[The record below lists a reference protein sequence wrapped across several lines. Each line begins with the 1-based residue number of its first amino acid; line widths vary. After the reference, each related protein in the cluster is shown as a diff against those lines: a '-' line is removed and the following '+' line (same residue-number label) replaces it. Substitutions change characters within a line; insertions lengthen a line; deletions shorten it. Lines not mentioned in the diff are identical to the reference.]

1 MIYLDVMIRDACA
14 IQSTAEMRAFDGM
27 AEDNMQ
33 IPFFLLNRNRHQ
45 KSRKIAVAVI
55 AACLLFT
62 TAACAIWPT
71 VSVQI
76 LNGKAYLMS
85 DDADGAGATFRKFIF
100 TSLPADC
107 EAHWNQT
114 EGYYSCTVQKGGE
127 CFTVVQYPLE
137 HRTQIIGDNADG
149 TITQNDLEGIEQD
162 FCTVSNVEELTDE
175 MLETYSVVSWATD
188 NCYFVILNDNWT
200 DYTSMKLILQNI
212 QS

>member
-1 MIYLDVMIRDACA
+1 
-14 IQSTAEMRAFDGM
+14 MRAFDTM
-27 AEDNMQ
+27 AEDNFQ
-33 IPFFLLNRNRHQ
+33 IPPFLLNRNMHQ
-45 KSRKIAVAVI
+45 KSRRIAVAVV

-62 TAACAIWPT
+62 TMACAIWPT

-85 DDADGAGATFRKFIF
+85 DDAECASTTFRKFTF
-100 TSLPADC
+100 TSLPAEC
-107 EAHWNQT
+107 ELHWNQT

-137 HRTQIIGDNADG
+137 HRTQIIGDHADG

-162 FCTVSNVEELTDE
+162 FCTVSNAEELTKE
-175 MLETYSVVSWATD
+175 ILETYSVVSWASD
-188 NCYFVILNDNWT
+188 NCYFVILNDTWT
-200 DYTSMKLILQNI
+200 DFASMKVILQKI